1 MEVWLDELGKK
12 TIPEKLQTG
21 ILATLNKEGEHAKY
35 VSWLENNQVTLSQLV
50 LLSYLINDGVVMM
63 TNSIGDDDTE
73 AIHIQNT
80 FTKQELSES
89 YLECQSRV
97 RDDLKS
103 FEEELNQLTLEP
115 SASTGTG

>member
-1 MEVWLDELGKK
+1 MEVWLDDLGKK

-35 VSWLENNQVTLSQLV
+35 VSWLENNQVTLGQLV

-63 TNSIGDDDTE
+63 TNSIGDDDME

-80 FTKQELSES
+80 FTKEELSAS
-89 YLECQSRV
+89 YLECQTQIM
-97 RDDLKS
+97 DDLKS
-103 FEEELNQLTLEP
+103 FEEELNELTLEP
-115 SASTGTG
+115 STGTG